1 MHAFFGWDGVK
12 ASMAWEQSNGRE
24 VFACSSWQRKIV
36 RACRFHVSTYG
47 FISFCLMAA
56 LYCCNEMLY
65 FISLWLKST
74 FSTWALGIFC
84 FVNSYCWAY
93 TKFDN
98 RNNQFQTQDTITNT
112 YKLQVSNLARA
123 LLVSTNV
130 LMCYQQWDKVSS
142 GFPGKWYVYNA
153 CCILLAFS
161 GAENIRVKHVLHVRG

>member
-1 MHAFFGWDGVK
+1 
-12 ASMAWEQSNGRE
+12 MAWEHSNGRE
-24 VFACSSWQRKIV
+24 VFACSNWQRKKGKIA

-47 FISFCLMAA
+47 LISFCLMAA

-98 RNNQFQTQDTITNT
+98 RNSQFQTQDRNYKYSHINYRFPSWLVLCWYQPMSWCVTNNET
-112 YKLQVSNLARA
+112 KLAVASLENG
-123 LLVSTNV
+123 
-130 LMCYQQWDKVSS
+130 MCTM
-142 GFPGKWYVYNA
+142 
-153 CCILLAFS
+153 
-161 GAENIRVKHVLHVRG
+161 HVASY